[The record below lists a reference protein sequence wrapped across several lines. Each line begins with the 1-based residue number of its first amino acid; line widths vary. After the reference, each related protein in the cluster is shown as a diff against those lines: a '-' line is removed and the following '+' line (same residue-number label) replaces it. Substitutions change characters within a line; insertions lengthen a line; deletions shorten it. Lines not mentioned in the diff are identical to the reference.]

1 MTKECGRCKKEL
13 SEDQFSKN
21 KNRKCGLT
29 YECRKCRSDYFQTN
43 VKHTTTKK
51 IANALARGVLIT
63 EEEYEDKKIAQSFK
77 CAICGMHES
86 SLSKSLAIDHD
97 HATNTFRGLLCQECN
112 LGLGK
117 FKDNAENLIRAAEYI
132 RQNQQS

>member
-1 MTKECGRCKKEL
+1 
-13 SEDQFSKN
+13 
-21 KNRKCGLT
+21 
-29 YECRKCRSDYFQTN
+29 
-43 VKHTTTKK
+43 
-51 IANALARGVLIT
+51 
-63 EEEYEDKKIAQSFK
+63 
-77 CAICGMHES
+77 MHES